1 MQTKVYKPKVDRT
14 FWWISVPTLL
24 LLLCGTVLA
33 CFEPVALFIMLPV
46 DALSIYFVVAPLL
59 GYVELREHSVFIKYG
74 PFLKREI
81 PYVKIRAVVSDRK
94 FYSESMLS
102 LKCAME
108 HVNIKY
114 NSFDVTSVSVDD
126 NDGLIAELERRRGR
140 PSAQSRENR
149 VPYAPPTKER

>member
-24 LLLCGTVLA
+24 LLLSGTVLA

-46 DALSIYFVVAPLL
+46 DALSIYFVVAPLF

-81 PYVKIRAVVSDRK
+81 PYAKIRAVASDRK

-102 LKCAME
+102 LKCTME

-126 NDGLIAELERRRGR
+126 NDGLIAELERRRESGEAR
-140 PSAQSRENR
+140 KEYNR
-149 VPYAPPTKER
+149 SVQNDTFR